1 MISARF
7 AKFVIAGGIAAAANV
22 GSRLVFSHWLPYV
35 AAIVFAYCVGMATA
49 FALNRLFVFE
59 PGVLTWR
66 VQAFRFLLVNLA
78 AVVQTVAVSLVL
90 ARFVL
95 PGLGIREHDELIAHG
110 IGVVVPIFTSYIG
123 HRHFTFR

>member
-22 GSRLVFSHWLPYV
+22 GSRLLFSAWLPYV
-35 AAIVFAYCVGMATA
+35 PAIVLAYCVGMATA

-78 AVVQTVAVSLVL
+78 AVVQTVAVSLVF

-95 PGLGIREHDELIAHG
+95 PGVGVREHDELIAHG
-110 IGVVVPIFTSYIG
+110 IGVVVPIFTSYLG